1 MPQPSPERHAN
12 PDDLAACRALL
23 RGGSRSFF
31 AASFLLPR
39 RTRDPATALYA
50 FCRLADDAI
59 DLGGDHQAAL
69 ADLHARLDRI
79 YAGCPAAHPVER
91 AFAQVVAAQT
101 LPRALPEALLDGFL
115 WDAEGRQ
122 YETLAALEDYAARV
136 AGAVGAMMAVIMGVR
151 APAVLARAADLGVA
165 MQLTNIARDVGE
177 DARQGRLYLPRRW
190 LRETGIDPDAW
201 LAAPVFDAALAGVVA
216 RLLDAAEAHYRRA
229 ETGIAALPRGCR
241 PGIFAARLLY
251 AEIGRAVAANGYDS
265 FSRRAVVPAA
275 RKARLLARALAASVV
290 AGPRAPEAKPL
301 PANRFLVEAL
311 ARGAPG
317 ASVTPMAA
325 LVTPAWWDL
334 SARVCWV
341 LDLFE
346 RLERSDRATAP
357 AGDA

>member
-1 MPQPSPERHAN
+1 MLQPSPERSAK

-23 RGGSRSFF
+23 RGGSRSFY

-59 DLGGDHQAAL
+59 DLGSAHQVAL
-69 ADLHARLDRI
+69 AGLHARLDRI
-79 YAGCPAAHPVER
+79 YGGCPADHPVER
-91 AFAQVVAAQT
+91 AFAQVAAAQM

-122 YETLAALEDYAARV
+122 YETLAELEAYAARV

-177 DARQGRLYLPRRW
+177 DARQGRLYLPRGW
-190 LRETGIDPDAW
+190 LREAGIDPDVW
-201 LAAPVFDAALAGVVA
+201 LAAPVFDAALGSVVA
-216 RLLDAAEAHYRRA
+216 RLLGAAEAHYRRA
-229 ETGIAALPRGCR
+229 ETGIAALPPGCR

-265 FSRRAVVPAA
+265 LSRRAVVPAA
-275 RKARLLARALAASVV
+275 RKLRLLGRAMAASLV
-290 AGPRAPEAKPL
+290 AGQRAPEAPPL

-311 ARGAPG
+311 APVAPT
-317 ASVTPMAA
+317 AAA
-325 LVTPAWWDL
+325 LPPAWWDL
-334 SARVCWV
+334 SARFCWV

-346 RLERSDRATAP
+346 RLERDNRTAAP
-357 AGDA
+357 TGDA